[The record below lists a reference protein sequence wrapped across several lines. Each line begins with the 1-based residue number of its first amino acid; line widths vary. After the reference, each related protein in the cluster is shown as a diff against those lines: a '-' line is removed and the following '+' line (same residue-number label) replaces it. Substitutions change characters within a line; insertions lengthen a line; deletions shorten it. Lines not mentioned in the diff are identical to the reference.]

1 MKKHVSKW
9 SIALMLA
16 GSLIVAC
23 QDESK
28 PEESK
33 EVAKE
38 QNEKKFDADSSQEK
52 SAFAVEAASGNLA
65 EIKLAQ
71 LAIQKSSNKEIKDI
85 ATMLEADHTAA
96 LGDLK
101 SIASVKGITLPTDE
115 PDKTKELITDLSD
128 DKPADFDKNWVK
140 ALMDKHEKTI
150 SDYEKALNDLKDEDL
165 KAWITKVLPSIRSH
179 HDKLMAINS
188 KLKK

>member
-1 MKKHVSKW
+1 
-9 SIALMLA
+9 MLA
-16 GSLIVAC
+16 GSLMVAC

-38 QNEKKFDADSSQEK
+38 QNEQKFDADSSEEK
-52 SAFAVEAASGNLA
+52 SAFAVDAASGNLA
-65 EIKLAQ
+65 EIKLAK
-71 LAIQKSSNKEIKDI
+71 LAIQKSSNKEVKDI
-85 ATMLEADHTAA
+85 ATMLETDHTTA

-140 ALMDKHEKTI
+140 ALIDKHEKTI

-179 HDKLMAINS
+179 HDKLKAIES
-188 KLKK
+188 SLKK

>member
-1 MKKHVSKW
+1 
-9 SIALMLA
+9 MLA

-23 QDESK
+23 QDETK

-38 QNEKKFDADSSQEK
+38 QNEQKFDADSSQEK

-65 EIKLAQ
+65 ELKLAQ

-85 ATMLEADHTAA
+85 AKMLETDHTAA

-165 KAWITKVLPSIRSH
+165 KAWITKVLPTIRSH

>member
-1 MKKHVSKW
+1 MKKHLSKW
-9 SIALMLA
+9 SLGLLLA

-38 QNEKKFDADSSQEK
+38 QNDQKFDADSSEK
-52 SAFAVEAASGNLA
+52 KSNFAVEAAAGNLA

-71 LAIQKSSNKEIKDI
+71 LATQKSTNKEIKDI
-85 ATMLEADHTAA
+85 AAMLETDHTAA
-96 LGDLK
+96 LGELK

-115 PDKTKELITDLSD
+115 SDKAKDQIKKLSE
-128 DKPADFDKNWVK
+128 DKPADFDKDWVK
-140 ALMDKHEKTI
+140 ELMDKHEKTI
-150 SDYEKALNDLKDEDL
+150 SDYEKAQNDLTDVDL
-165 KAWITKVLPSIRSH
+165 KAWIAKVLPTIRSH

-188 KLKK
+188 AIKK